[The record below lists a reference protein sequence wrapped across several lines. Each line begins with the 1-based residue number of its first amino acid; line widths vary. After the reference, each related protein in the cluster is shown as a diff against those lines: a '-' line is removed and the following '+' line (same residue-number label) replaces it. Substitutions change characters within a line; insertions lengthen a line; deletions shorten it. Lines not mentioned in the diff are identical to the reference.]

1 MPGVAIGAHEPAPA
15 AGGTRPL
22 IRLRPGTAHRLKAG
36 HPWAF
41 SNEIAM
47 RPEWREL
54 PAGGLVRL
62 EADDGV
68 RFGVSF
74 YNPRSLIAARRLEAD
89 PEATIDAAWLGRR
102 LAEAASLRERFFA
115 APFYRL
121 AHAEADRLPGLIV
134 DRFGTLAVIQAN
146 AAGMDRLEADVV
158 TALQATFA
166 VQGVLARNDS
176 PARRLEGLTEEVRL
190 LAGSLPEDLVVE
202 EGGVGFP
209 IDPGG
214 GQKTGWFYDQRLN
227 RDRLATLAPGARMI
241 DFYCHTGGFGLRA
254 KAAGAERVVLVD
266 RSAPALALA
275 ERAARRNGLAAEFR
289 RGDAFQMMAECASR
303 GERFDIVACDPPP
316 FIPSRKDQAAGL
328 RGYERMARLAAT
340 LVAPGGFLFAAS
352 CSHHASPEAF
362 GEAVARGM
370 TRAGR
375 GGRIVHAG
383 GAGPDHPTHPH
394 LPESAYLKTCLVQ
407 IF

>member
-1 MPGVAIGAHEPAPA
+1 MDELAFAQA
-15 AGGTRPL
+15 AGDRPL
-22 IRLRPGTAHRLKAG
+22 IRLRPCAARRLKAG

-62 EADDGV
+62 EGDDGA
-68 RFGVSF
+68 RYGAAF
-74 YNPRSLIAARRLEAD
+74 YNPRSLIAARRLGAD
-89 PEATIDAAWLGRR
+89 PDAPIGAAWLGRR
-102 LAEAASLRERFFA
+102 LAEAASLRERFFTT
-115 APFYRL
+115 PFYRL
-121 AHAEADRLPGLIV
+121 VHAEADRLPGLIV
-134 DRFGTLAVIQAN
+134 DRFGAFAVIQAN
-146 AAGMDRLEADVV
+146 AAGIDRLEAEIVA
-158 TALQATFA
+158 ALQAA
-166 VQGVLARNDS
+166 LPVQGVLARNDS
-176 PARRLEGLTEEVRL
+176 PARQLEGLTQEVRL
-190 LAGSLPEDLVVE
+190 LAGSVPEEVIIE

-209 IDPGG
+209 VDPSG
-214 GQKTGWFYDQRLN
+214 GQKTGWFYDQRPN
-227 RDRLATLAPGARMI
+227 RDRLSGLAAGARVI

-266 RSAPALALA
+266 SSAPALALA
-275 ERAARRNGLAAEFR
+275 ERAAQRNGLAAEFR
-289 RGDAFQMMAECASR
+289 RGDAFQVMAECATK
-303 GERFDIVACDPPP
+303 GERFDMVVCDPPP

-370 TRAGR
+370 SRAGR

-407 IF
+407 LF